1 MAPKHMI
8 ISNLH
13 HRMRWSVA
21 LKLLTFDT
29 VMSTTEVR
37 SGLGEP
43 VSGRSSGGFAHPA
56 VRAVQLCVLAVG
68 MLAVLGGCGG
78 SRPPQVPSMA
88 LLPPPPPT
96 PGPDYHIQLGDT
108 LKVAFLFQPENDID
122 LVVRPDGRISLA
134 AAGEVE
140 AVGKTEQELE
150 EVIKERA
157 SSHLRDPVVTVTVT
171 KVGTQNIYVGGEVL
185 RPGVVALVP
194 GMTPLQAVMEQGG
207 FRPTAKR
214 DSVVLIV
221 PTADG
226 KFSAS
231 RINLEQVLT
240 DGVPERVRLRP
251 NAVVFVPKTWVA
263 NAGDVVDL
271 YVRGLIPALPR
282 VGVGYSLN
290 NNNQ

>member
-1 MAPKHMI
+1 MPEDA
-8 ISNLH
+8 L
-13 HRMRWSVA
+13 MRGIEIAAS
-21 LKLLTFDT
+21 DT
-29 VMSTTEVR
+29 PMKSAVVR
-37 SGLGEP
+37 SVYERSGIGPSRGRPLRAALGAL
-43 VSGRSSGGFAHPA
+43 S
-56 VRAVQLCVLAVG
+56 LTL
-68 MLAVLGGCGG
+68 LVLGCAVVLSGCGG
-78 SRPPQVPSMA
+78 TKQPSPTVPSAA
-88 LLPPPPPT
+88 LAPPPPMPL
-96 PGPDYHIQLGDT
+96 GPDYHIQLGDT
-108 LKVAFLFQPENDID
+108 LKVSFLFQPENDMD
-122 LVVRPDGRISLA
+122 LVVRPDGRISIA
-134 AAGEVE
+134 AAGQLE
-140 AVGKTEQELE
+140 AVGKTESELE
-150 EVIKERA
+150 EEIRERA
-157 SSHLRDPVVTVTVT
+157 SKHLRDPVVTVTVT
-171 KVGTQNIYVGGEVL
+171 KTGTQNVYVGGEVI

-226 KFSAS
+226 KFAAS

-263 NAGDVVDL
+263 NANDVVDL

-290 NNNQ
+290 NTGGNGP